1 MNIFDNDF
9 VDFTSVAS
17 AREETVN
24 ITVRTKRPGRLPAD
38 GQTQVCGVEL
48 PAGSS
53 IRPEQ
58 YEIFDGHGNSEWS
71 ELLPHMGWYCET
83 DWDSTL
89 GSWVCLARVFP
100 QTGLWPVV
108 GGPGNR
114 CAKPRPISRSWPRSR
129 THQDEAANVLQ
140 DCWDGMAVV
149 DRETGEPRPETRLP
163 FPGVPA
169 GKMPKNNVEKVP
181 LAGWSNWNPG
191 CASRQGGLLLV
202 PAVRPAD
209 VPQTVGWTGPGN
221 YSLGGHEISAVLRSW
236 EERFGAVL
244 YQLGPTTLAL
254 RVARPPTTL
263 AEATV
268 LMNEHYLLCV
278 DNFGS
283 QSWEPP
289 LSPEDYAKRLVNA
302 PVWDFWWD

>member
-1 MNIFDNDF
+1 MNNFADDLWGF
-9 VDFTSVAS
+9 PSSAS
-17 AREETVN
+17 PGWETVD
-24 ITVRTKRPGRLPAD
+24 IAVRAKRPGRVPPD
-38 GQTQVCGVEL
+38 GETQVGGVHL

-58 YEIFDGHGNSEWS
+58 YEYTSCDGSKGVSA
-71 ELLPHMGWYCET
+71 LLPHIGWYSDT

-89 GSWVCLARVFP
+89 VSWVGLARAFS

-114 CAKPRPISRSWPRSR
+114 CAEPRIIKRSWPRSR
-129 THQDEAANVLQ
+129 THNDEAANVLQ
-140 DCWDGMAVV
+140 DCWDGRAVV
-149 DRETGEPRPETRLP
+149 ARETGEPLPENRPP
-163 FPGVPA
+163 FPGVPV
-169 GKMPKNNVEKVP
+169 GKILTNNVEKVP

-191 CASRQGGLLLV
+191 CASPQAGLLLV
-202 PAVRPAD
+202 PAMRPAD
-209 VPQTVGWTGPGN
+209 VPQLVGWAGPGN

-263 AEATV
+263 ADATV
-268 LMNEHYLLCV
+268 LMEEHYLLCV

-289 LSPEDYAKRLVNA
+289 ISRDDYAKRLINA